1 MILPRV
7 YKHTLI
13 KKTMTGMRISKL
25 SLLMAL
31 TFSLSNVLLAANQD
45 LWKHIV
51 NVDRLAWQERDGQK
65 KINKQVD
72 DEDFVRRIYL
82 DITGKIPTYEQMLEF
97 RKEKSV
103 NKYADLIDKLLN
115 SPGYVSHY
123 TVFWQDLLRIP
134 GGGDGD
140 RIYHK
145 EFTRYIERFLAE
157 NKPYDKIVHDLVMAE
172 GTVEQNPAIAFYVRD
187 KDTGV
192 TDTFNATTRAFL
204 GTRLGCAQCHNH
216 RFDKWTQKEFFEASA
231 FMHGVKN
238 SIELG
243 PVTYRQLGMHIKAME
258 KDKRWTKPLT
268 HYQKR
273 ALRPSLAK
281 VDFVKEAYNFPDN
294 YIYDN
299 AKPGSPVKER
309 IVFDYGDEVLK
320 GKNKREQFAS
330 WLTSKNNPMFARV
343 FTNRIWKRVM
353 GVANMDPVDDYKD
366 NITMQNEALF
376 KALGDIFVDLD
387 YNIKDFMKV
396 LFNTE
401 AYLYAYDPKNDF
413 KQDEY
418 KVQGALLKRMSA
430 FQLNDSLLVLRHGD
444 VDKYNKLDPQYFEF
458 EDRLYEL
465 IHEYKKEVF
474 PMIRAYTK
482 EHGSTADYIEQ
493 SIVDVMFKHLE
504 KFREL
509 EDYYQI
515 MPNGYLKNAGAGMA
529 MASQNGDKKSMNMM
543 MEKDT
548 MKEEGS
554 MKYGDPKKMV
564 QLANY
569 SNSDFLTVFGKP
581 DRSVT
586 NTNLNTTAT
595 MKQLLKL
602 ANSAECKAVAK
613 PDSYLMKN
621 ALAKEKFTDRV
632 AYLYYSIYGRAPDK
646 SEVKIAVDYCKD
658 TNNTKRWSNYV
669 IALLNSPEFYFIK

>member
-1 MILPRV
+1 MLV
-7 YKHTLI
+7 TTSL
-13 KKTMTGMRISKL
+13 TG
-25 SLLMAL
+25 
-31 TFSLSNVLLAANQD
+31 VLQSANQE

-97 RKEKSV
+97 RKTKSV
-103 NKYADLIDKLLN
+103 NKYSDLIDKLLD

-134 GGGDGD
+134 AGGDGD

-145 EFTRYIERFLAE
+145 EFTRYIERFLSE
-157 NKPYDKIVHDLVMAE
+157 NRPYDKIVKDLVMAN

-243 PVTYRQLGMHIKAME
+243 PVTYRQLGMHMKAME
-258 KDKRWTKPLT
+258 KDKRWTSALT
-268 HYQKR
+268 HYQRR
-273 ALRPSLAK
+273 ALKPSLAK
-281 VDFVKEAYNFPDN
+281 VAFVKEDYKFPDN

-299 AKPGSPVKER
+299 AKPGSIVKPK
-309 IVFDYGDEVLK
+309 IVFNYGDKVLK
-320 GKNKREQFAS
+320 GEDKREQFAN
-330 WLTSKNNPMFARV
+330 WLASKNNPMFARV
-343 FTNRIWKRVM
+343 FTNRMWKRVM

-366 NITMQNEALF
+366 NITLQNEALF
-376 KALGDIFVDLD
+376 QTLGDIFVNLD
-387 YNIKDFMKV
+387 YDIKAFMKV

-430 FQLNDSLLVLRHGD
+430 FQLNDSLMVLRHGD
-444 VDKYNKLDPQYFEF
+444 VDKFNKLDPQYFEF
-458 EDRLYEL
+458 EDKLYEL
-465 IHEYKKEVF
+465 IHEYKQEMF
-474 PMIRAYTK
+474 PKMRAFSK
-482 EHGSTADYIEQ
+482 EHEATTDYIDE
-493 SIVDVMFKHLE
+493 SIVDILFKHLE
-504 KFREL
+504 KIREL

-515 MPNGYLKNAGAGMA
+515 MPNGYLKNSSQQGAA
-529 MASQNGDKKSMNMM
+529 MAAQGKKSSTMM
-543 MEKDT
+543 MKKET
-548 MKEEGS
+548 MMEEGS
-554 MKYGDPKKMV
+554 MKYNNPNKMV
-564 QLANY
+564 KLANY
-569 SNSDFLTVFGKP
+569 SNTDFLKVFGKP

-602 ANSAECKAVAK
+602 ANSQECKDVAK

-621 ALAKEKFTDRV
+621 ALKKEKITDRV

-646 SEVKIAVDYCKD
+646 SEVKIAADYCKD
-658 TNNTKRWSNYV
+658 TKDTKRWSNYV